1 MVMNGKEEAI
11 LSKLKEE
18 LKVVQKQGLDAKDI
32 TLILIG
38 VKDAYVKC
46 REILNFEIS
55 EDFLD
60 SINNLYKKYFDEV

>member
-18 LKVVQKQGLDAKDI
+18 LKVVQKLGLDTKEI
-32 TLILIG
+32 TLILMG
-38 VKDAYVKC
+38 VKDAYAKC

>member
-1 MVMNGKEEAI
+1 MNRKEEAI

-18 LKVVQKQGLDAKDI
+18 LKVVREQGLDAKDI

-38 VKDAYVKC
+38 VKDAYTKC

-55 EDFLD
+55 EDFLG

>member
-1 MVMNGKEEAI
+1 MNGKEEAI

-18 LKVVQKQGLDAKDI
+18 LKAVQKQGLDAKDI

-38 VKDAYVKC
+38 VKDAYTKC

-60 SINNLYKKYFDEV
+60 SINNLHKKYFEEV

>member
-1 MVMNGKEEAI
+1 MNGKEEAI

-18 LKVVQKQGLDAKDI
+18 LKVVQEQGLDAKDI

-38 VKDAYVKC
+38 VKDAYTKC
-46 REILNFEIS
+46 RKILNFEIS

-60 SINNLYKKYFDEV
+60 SINNLHKKYFEEV

>member
-1 MVMNGKEEAI
+1 MNGKEETV

-18 LKVVQKQGLDAKDI
+18 LKVVREQGLDAKDI

-38 VKDAYVKC
+38 VKDAYTKC

-55 EDFLD
+55 EDFID
-60 SINNLYKKYFDEV
+60 SINTLHKKCFDEV

>member
-1 MVMNGKEEAI
+1 MNGKEEAI

-18 LKVVQKQGLDAKDI
+18 LKVVREQGLDAKDI

-38 VKDAYVKC
+38 VKDAYTKC

-60 SINNLYKKYFDEV
+60 SINNLHKKYFEEV

>member
-1 MVMNGKEEAI
+1 MNGKEEAI

-18 LKVVQKQGLDAKDI
+18 LKAVQKQGLDAKDI

-38 VKDAYVKC
+38 IKDAYTKC
-46 REILNFEIS
+46 CKILNFEIS

-60 SINNLYKKYFDEV
+60 SINTLHKKYFDEV

>member
-1 MVMNGKEEAI
+1 MNGKEEAI

-18 LKVVQKQGLDAKDI
+18 LETVQKQGLDAKDI

-38 VKDAYVKC
+38 VKDAYAKC

-60 SINNLYKKYFDEV
+60 SINALHNEYFDEVI

>member
-1 MVMNGKEEAI
+1 MNGREEAI

-38 VKDAYVKC
+38 VKDAYTKC

-60 SINNLYKKYFDEV
+60 SINNLHKEYFNEV

>member
-1 MVMNGKEEAI
+1 MNRKEEAI

-18 LKVVQKQGLDAKDI
+18 LKVVREQGLDAKDI

-38 VKDAYVKC
+38 VKDAYTKC

-60 SINNLYKKYFDEV
+60 SINNLHKKCFEEV

>member
-1 MVMNGKEEAI
+1 MNGKEEAI

-18 LKVVQKQGLDAKDI
+18 LKVVQEQGLDAKDI

-38 VKDAYVKC
+38 VKDAYTKC

-60 SINNLYKKYFDEV
+60 SINNLHKKYFEEV

>member
-1 MVMNGKEEAI
+1 MNRKEEAI

-18 LKVVQKQGLDAKDI
+18 LKVVREQGLDAKDI

-38 VKDAYVKC
+38 VKDAYTKC

-60 SINNLYKKYFDEV
+60 SINNLHKKYFEEV